1 MGTGDL
7 DSASIREASSCS
19 EADPQLDSVYRV
31 RALRTLSP
39 FSIKLPSGSGSYE
52 EEEAE
57 SMRQRGWRTLRNQC
71 LPTTGQM
78 CTQIQQ
84 TVAACTIASH
94 MGASTEKGSRHQPH
108 P

>member
-7 DSASIREASSCS
+7 DSASTREASSCS
-19 EADPQLDSVYRV
+19 EADPQLDSVHRV

-39 FSIKLPSGSGSYE
+39 FSVKLPSGSGSDE

-57 SMRQRGWRTLRNQC
+57 YEIEVRTLRNQC

-78 CTQIQQ
+78 CTRIQQ
-84 TVAACTIASH
+84 TVAACTGASH
-94 MGASTEKGSRHQPH
+94 MGASTEKGSRHGPH